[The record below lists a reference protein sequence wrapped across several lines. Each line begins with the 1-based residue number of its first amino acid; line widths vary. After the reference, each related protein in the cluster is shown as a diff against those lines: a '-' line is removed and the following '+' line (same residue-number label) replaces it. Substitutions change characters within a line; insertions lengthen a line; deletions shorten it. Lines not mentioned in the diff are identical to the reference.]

1 MDLGKRGSAG
11 TAAIRVGTAGW
22 SYADWAGI
30 VYPKTRPA
38 GFHEAA
44 YLARFF
50 DTLEINTSFYRP
62 VPASMAAG
70 WARRVAHNP
79 RFRFTAKLHQSFTH
93 AGNPTAEDE
102 RGFRAMADVLAKE
115 DRLGA
120 LLMQFPWSFRNAP
133 ENRTYLKAL
142 LERLKEYPRVVEV
155 RHRSWNAPQF
165 LDLLREHG
173 AGFCNVDQPVIGES
187 LEPSA
192 VSTAT
197 VGYVRLHGR
206 NYKNW
211 FAGAREERRGDRETR
226 NARYDYLYSQQEL
239 SEWKERVEQVAGQSA
254 STYVITNNHYQGQA
268 AANALQLISLLL
280 DKPVEAPSTLVK
292 AYPQLQEF
300 VTTEQ
305 PDLFSGT
312 FRAEPRH

>member
-1 MDLGKRGSAG
+1 MVEQEAV
-11 TAAIRVGTAGW
+11 RVGTAGW
-22 SYADWAGI
+22 SYPDWAGI
-30 VYPKTRPA
+30 VYPKTRPS

-62 VPASMAAG
+62 VPASMAGG
-70 WARRVAHNP
+70 WVRRVGHNP
-79 RFRFTAKLHQSFTH
+79 RFRFAAKLHQSFTH
-93 AGNPTAEDE
+93 AGHPTDEDE

-120 LLMQFPWSFRNAP
+120 VLLQFPWSFRHTP
-133 ENRTYLKAL
+133 ENRAYLKAL
-142 LERLKEYPRVVEV
+142 LERLKEYPLAVEV
-155 RHRSWNAPQF
+155 RHRSWDAPQF
-165 LDLLREHG
+165 FDLLREHQ
-173 AGFCNVDQPVIGES
+173 AGFCNIDQPVIGES

-192 VSTAT
+192 VSTAP

-211 FAGAREERRGDRETR
+211 FAGTAGEKPTGGRESR
-226 NARYDYLYSQQEL
+226 NARYDYLYSKQEL
-239 SEWKERVEQVAGQSA
+239 SEWKERVEQVARQSA

-268 AANALQLISLLL
+268 AANALQLLSLLL
-280 DKPVEAPSTLVK
+280 DKPAEAPPTLVK
-292 AYPQLQEF
+292 AYPQLGEM

-305 PDLFSGT
+305 PGLFSGT
-312 FRAEPRH
+312 SRAEPRH